1 MLPLFIPSQVTAAV
15 AIIID
20 HTSTDITKIP
30 QSAILAA
37 KQLLHIG
44 YGHASHGAQLTQGM
58 TGLVEFANNHGKGLS
73 MPLNIFAFNNGG
85 TGGALDLYENPED
98 PAAGPWLKGTCG
110 TTPTDYEDY
119 GAYWA
124 DETRRYLNDPS
135 NADVNVIIWAWCW
148 ELALRYSEN
157 NSLPYYLGAMNQ
169 LEADYPNVK
178 FVYMTS
184 RLLHESDAGVKAGNA
199 AIRQYCINNGKILYD
214 FADIESYN
222 PDGVYFEFTN
232 EDCNYY
238 SSASDTTAD
247 GNWGLEWQNKHANSE
262 YDSQHSPMQGA
273 DWFDLHMSSPYGA
286 AHTYA
291 INANQKA
298 YAAWWLW
305 ARLAGWDGT
314 PNRAPVSASQAV
326 STDMNTAR
334 AITLTAT
341 DTDNDPLTY
350 SIVTPPAHGSLS
362 GTAPN
367 VTYSPTPGY
376 SGSDNFT
383 FRTNDGH
390 LNSDVVT
397 VSITVTSSTNHA
409 PMANGQAVSTKEDTA
424 VTITLTA
431 MDADRNPLTYSI
443 VDSPAHGSLSG
454 TAPEVTYTPVAKFTG
469 SDIFTFKTNDGT
481 DDSNIAMITIAVKAA
496 ATVND
501 VPNLTQGSGKGVVV
515 NTGGQAVL
523 ISVAIALAIIIVLLL
538 LYFVFWKRRARK
550 GH

>member
-1 MLPLFIPSQVTAAV
+1 
-15 AIIID
+15 
-20 HTSTDITKIP
+20 
-30 QSAILAA
+30 
-37 KQLLHIG
+37 
-44 YGHASHGAQLTQGM
+44 
-58 TGLVEFANNHGKGLS
+58 
-73 MPLNIFAFNNGG
+73 
-85 TGGALDLYENPED
+85 
-98 PAAGPWLKGTCG
+98 
-110 TTPTDYEDY
+110 
-119 GAYWA
+119 
-124 DETRRYLNDPS
+124 
-135 NADVNVIIWAWCW
+135 
-148 ELALRYSEN
+148 
-157 NSLPYYLGAMNQ
+157 
-169 LEADYPNVK
+169 
-178 FVYMTS
+178 
-184 RLLHESDAGVKAGNA
+184 
-199 AIRQYCINNGKILYD
+199 
-214 FADIESYN
+214 
-222 PDGVYFEFTN
+222 
-232 EDCNYY
+232 
-238 SSASDTTAD
+238 
-247 GNWGLEWQNKHANSE
+247 
-262 YDSQHSPMQGA
+262 
-273 DWFDLHMSSPYGA
+273 
-286 AHTYA
+286 
-291 INANQKA
+291 
-298 YAAWWLW
+298 
-305 ARLAGWDGT
+305 
-314 PNRAPVSASQAV
+314 
-326 STDMNTAR
+326 MNTAR

-367 VTYSPTPGY
+367 VTYTPTPGYGGSDNFTFRTNDGHLNSDVVTVSITATSSANHAPVANGQAVSTKEDTAVTITLTAMDADRNPLTYSIVTPPAHGSLSGTAPTVIYTPTPGY